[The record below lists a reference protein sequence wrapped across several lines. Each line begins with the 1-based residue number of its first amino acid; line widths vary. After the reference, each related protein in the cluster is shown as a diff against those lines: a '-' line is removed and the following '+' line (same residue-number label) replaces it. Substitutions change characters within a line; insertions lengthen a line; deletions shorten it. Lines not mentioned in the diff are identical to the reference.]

1 MISRFGLF
9 TILCCVVTF
18 SGCVG
23 PARVNSVP
31 WWKGLPCMLI
41 APSSIESHVW
51 RQHFHERDRR
61 HERLGAG
68 QCACNASTDEPLDE
82 FDPTWD
88 VESAPPSSV
97 LDRYPAD
104 SNDSDNQF
112 ET

>member
-41 APSSIESHVW
+41 APSSIEAHVW
-51 RQHFHERDRR
+51 RQHLHERDRL
-61 HERLGAG
+61 HECLGAG
-68 QCACNASTDEPLDE
+68 QCACDAGTEEPLGE

-88 VESAPPSSV
+88 LEFSPPPTV
-97 LDRYPAD
+97 ID
-104 SNDSDNQF
+104 SFPPDTNDGEDEF